1 MPGVNSDRIGF
12 LIDYKVVYY
21 NLWGLSDALDSMD
34 HWYLLLGKQ
43 TANTK

>member
-21 NLWGLSDALDSMD
+21 NLWGLSDALDSMITGTY
-34 HWYLLLGKQ
+34 WKQ